1 MQYPTTVRVVPA
13 NVRQHAALLDLQVL
27 PAQRVWVGT
36 IANALADLAHCPDS
50 DSMIILRDD
59 IPVGHYRIDPHARS
73 VAGHDFTLPTLGL
86 RAFFIDAQW
95 QGQGLGS
102 AALRAVFVDL
112 AARYPTA
119 RQLALGVSADN
130 AAALH
135 LYSHAGFVDSG
146 ELYHGG
152 RSGAQR
158 LLLRPL
164 P

>member
-1 MQYPTTVRVVPA
+1 MDHPVTVRVVPT
-13 NVRQHAALLDLQVL
+13 NPRQHAALLDLQVL
-27 PAQRVWVGT
+27 PAQRAWVGT

-50 DSMIILRDD
+50 DSMVILRDD
-59 IPVGHYRIDPHARS
+59 APVGHYRIDPHARS
-73 VAGHDFTLPTLGL
+73 VAGHDFPLPTLGL

-95 QGQGLGS
+95 QGQGLGG
-102 AALRAVFVDL
+102 AALRAMFVDL
-112 AARYPTA
+112 AARYCAA

-130 AAALH
+130 VAALH
-135 LYSHAGFVDSG
+135 LYSRAGFADSG

-152 RSGAQR
+152 RSGTQR